1 MLDTYLTYMVRY
13 IHKENNTL
21 EELLMKLIKTGNKHK
36 VFGDDLV
43 VLDKLSTDYVY
54 TAGFNPDEGPYLMA
68 EEVLEVK
75 EAKVYGARQDKVNK
89 LIKTFNQSNRSVG
102 TILSGDKGIGKTLF
116 TVMLSNDLREQGI
129 PTILVTTNFPGM
141 TAFLGSIKQEVMILF
156 DEYEKVFN
164 KEAGEQD
171 KMLSLFDGLSNDK
184 RLYVITVND
193 ISKLSPYMLNRPGR
207 FHYHIRFKYPTVADI
222 KEYLTDKVLPEYHSE
237 IPSVLTTALTNQY
250 NYDKLRALTT
260 ELNQGYGV
268 DEALEDLN
276 ISRTLDRQYTVV
288 VHVGDQDIRLNG
300 IPLDISKEATLID
313 IYDEYGFLSGSNGK
327 DVADSY
333 VTMYGLTNKDFQTD
347 VDKGLV
353 TLRNEAEGYL
363 KVGKYIATALLDTA
377 EVVSD
382 STLYK
387 EITEEDMED
396 NVDSEVLV
404 KITGLT
410 VNLNQ
415 FV

>member
-1 MLDTYLTYMVRY
+1 MLDTYLAYMVRY

-43 VLDKLSTDYVY
+43 VLDKLSADYVY

-75 EAKVYGARQDKVNK
+75 EAKVYGARQDKVDK
-89 LIKTFNQSNRSVG
+89 IIKTYNQSNRSVG

-116 TVMLSNDLREQGI
+116 TVMLSNDLREKGI
-129 PTILVTTNFPGM
+129 PTILVTTNFPGL
-141 TAFLGSIKQEVMILF
+141 TAFLGSIKQEVMVLF

-184 RLYVITVND
+184 RLYVITVNSL
-193 ISKLSPYMLNRPGR
+193 SKLSHYMMNRPGR

-237 IPSVLTTALTNQY
+237 IPAVLTTSLTNQY
-250 NYDKLRALTT
+250 NYDMLRALTT

-276 ISRTLDRQYTVV
+276 ISKALDRQYTVV
-288 VHVGDQDIRLNG
+288 VHVGDQDIRLG
-300 IPLDISKEATLID
+300 SIELDTSKGATLID
-313 IYDEYGFLSGSNGK
+313 INDEYACLSGANGK
-327 DVADSY
+327 DIAEGY
-333 VTMYGLTNKDFQTD
+333 ATMYGLTNKDFQTD

-353 TLRNEAEGYL
+353 TLCRGVTGYL
-363 KVGKYIATALLDTA
+363 KVGKYIATDLLDTA
-377 EVVSD
+377 EVVTD
-382 STLYK
+382 SKVYK
-387 EITEEDMED
+387 DITGEDMED

-415 FV
+415 YV